1 VYTIKT
7 STQFK
12 KDMKRI
18 QKSGRKKSDMTK
30 IKGVIEQ
37 LAIPTVL
44 PEKNRDHALS
54 GNYNI
59 YRECHILPDLLLVY
73 LQDEDSQEL
82 FLFRIGSHSE
92 LFK

>member
-1 VYTIKT
+1 MYTIKT

-18 QKSGRKKSDMTK
+18 QKSGRKKSDLTK
-30 IKGVIEQ
+30 IKEVIEQ
-37 LAIPTVL
+37 LSTPTVL
-44 PEKNRDHALS
+44 TEKNRDHALS
-54 GNYNI
+54 GNYNM

-73 LQDEDSQEL
+73 LQDEVSQEL

>member
-1 VYTIKT
+1 
-7 STQFK
+7 
-12 KDMKRI
+12 
-18 QKSGRKKSDMTK
+18 MTK

-37 LAIPTVL
+37 LSTPKVL

-54 GNYNI
+54 GNHNM

-92 LFK
+92 LFQ